1 MAITYDELAQKLK
14 EEKEHLIKGLEQQR
28 VGASQSS
35 ESREGSP
42 FGKKEEGAVET
53 AEFEKRLAIESR
65 LQSLL
70 DEVEHALAK
79 FDEGTYGSCDACRK
93 PIGLE
98 RLEALPQAHL
108 CLKCKSREADVAKNK
123 LPPR

>member
-1 MAITYDELAQKLK
+1 MAITYEEFAQRLR
-14 EEKEHLIKGLEQQR
+14 EEKERLTKGLEQQR
-28 VGASQSS
+28 AAGSSSS
-35 ESREGSP
+35 ESKEGSP
-42 FGKKEEGAVET
+42 FSKKEDGATET
-53 AEFEKRLAIESR
+53 TEFEKRLALESR

-79 FDEGTYGSCDACRK
+79 FEDGTYGSCDACGK

-108 CLKCKSREADVAKNK
+108 CLNCKAREADVAKNK

>member
-1 MAITYDELAQKLK
+1 MAITYEELAQKLR
-14 EEKEHLIKGLEQQR
+14 EEKERLTKGLEQQR
-28 VGASQSS
+28 ATASSSS
-35 ESREGSP
+35 ESKEGSP
-42 FGKKEEGAVET
+42 FGKKEEGATET
-53 AEFEKRLAIESR
+53 TEFEKRLALESR
-65 LQSLL
+65 LHSLL

-79 FDEGTYGSCDACRK
+79 FEEGTYGSCDACGK

-108 CLKCKSREADVAKNK
+108 CLNCKAREADVAKSK

>member
-1 MAITYDELAQKLK
+1 MAITYEELAQRLR
-14 EEKEHLIKGLEQQR
+14 EEKERLTKGLEQQR
-28 VGASQSS
+28 VAASSSS
-35 ESREGSP
+35 ESKEGSP
-42 FGKKEEGAVET
+42 FGKKEEGAAET
-53 AEFEKRLAIESR
+53 TEFEKRLALESR

-79 FDEGTYGSCDACRK
+79 FDEGTYGSCDACGK

-108 CLKCKSREADVAKNK
+108 CLNCKSREADVAKNK